1 MHMQAPA
8 SMPGASQH
16 TAHLRGFSARPFI
29 CPAGLCKLD
38 LMLVSQTVESVWL
51 SALYPVSIMAH
62 EGLAQHMLGA
72 VSRCTFF

>member
-1 MHMQAPA
+1 
-8 SMPGASQH
+8 
-16 TAHLRGFSARPFI
+16 
-29 CPAGLCKLD
+29 
-38 LMLVSQTVESVWL
+38 MLVSQTVESVWL